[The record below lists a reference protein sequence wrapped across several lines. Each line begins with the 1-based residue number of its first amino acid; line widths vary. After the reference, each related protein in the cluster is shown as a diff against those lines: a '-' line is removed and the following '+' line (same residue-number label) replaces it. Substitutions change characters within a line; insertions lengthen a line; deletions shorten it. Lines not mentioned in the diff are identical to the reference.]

1 MGLINKIFGDASDTR
16 PAEELSPADT
26 QLAVLALA
34 AGGVAAGSE
43 LPRYIH
49 RVAM

>member
-1 MGLINKIFGDASDTR
+1 MGLINKIFGEATETKGTD
-16 PAEELSPADT
+16 LSPAET

-43 LPRYIH
+43 LPRYIN
-49 RVAM
+49 RVTM

>member
-1 MGLINKIFGDASDTR
+1 MGLINKIFGEATDAGKT
-16 PAEELSPADT
+16 ELSPAET

-34 AGGVAAGSE
+34 AGGVAAGTE
-43 LPRYIH
+43 LPRYIN

>member
-1 MGLINKIFGDASDTR
+1 MGLINKIFGEATQT
-16 PAEELSPADT
+16 PQETLSPAET

-43 LPRYIH
+43 LPRYIN

>member
-1 MGLINKIFGDASDTR
+1 MGLITKIFGESNDT
-16 PAEELSPADT
+16 PKEELSPADT

-43 LPRYIH
+43 LPRYINQ
-49 RVAM
+49 MGM